1 MQTHTRIYTSAA
13 PHVVGQETLLEYA
26 VDDFIRR
33 TTRLK
38 PWRKARYE
46 ALLTELDS
54 YLQDLLKR
62 PTPLNAF
69 VTPLT
74 DNWLK
79 QLTLEQQNFAREL
92 LEEFETYLVEW
103 CWLEA
108 VPVKIV

>member
-1 MQTHTRIYTSAA
+1 MQTHNRIYTSQA
-13 PHVVGQETLLEYA
+13 PHVIGQEALLEYA
-26 VDDFIRR
+26 IDDFLRR

-46 ALLTELDS
+46 ALLENLDS

-62 PTPLNAF
+62 PAPLNAF

-79 QLTLEQQNFAREL
+79 QVTIEQQDCAREL

-103 CWLEA
+103 CWLETN
-108 VPVKIV
+108 

>member
-1 MQTHTRIYTSAA
+1 MHTRIYTSQA
-13 PHVVGQETLLEYA
+13 PHIVGQEVLLEYA
-26 VDDFIRR
+26 VDDFLRR

-38 PWRKARYE
+38 PWRRARYE
-46 ALLTELDS
+46 NLLENLDS
-54 YLQDLLKR
+54 YLQGLLKR

-79 QLTLEQQNFAREL
+79 QLAVEQQEFTREM

-103 CWLEA
+103 AWLEPA
-108 VPVKIV
+108 VVQQN